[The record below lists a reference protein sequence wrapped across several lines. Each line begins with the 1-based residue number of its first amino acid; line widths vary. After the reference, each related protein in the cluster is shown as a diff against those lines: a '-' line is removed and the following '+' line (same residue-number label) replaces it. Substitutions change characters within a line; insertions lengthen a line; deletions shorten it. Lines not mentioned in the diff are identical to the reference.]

1 MVVTGSGRGLGRAYA
16 MAAAAEGASVVV
28 NDIDGDTARETAEW
42 IRDAGHIAVANAE
55 SVAEPDGAERLVGAC
70 VERYGHIDGLVN
82 NAGLI
87 VSGPAW
93 ELDPADARRLV
104 DVNVLGVVYSGLAA
118 IRRFRAQGHGVIVN
132 VTSGGHLACPP
143 GPLRGH
149 QGRGGVVD
157 LRLGPGSGA
166 GGIRVIGYS
175 PLAQT
180 RMAQPGGPGLP
191 NPDRV
196 ALAVPYLL
204 SDESAGLSGQVVRFD
219 GTSLSLLRLP
229 AFAGPFVSRD
239 DWTVDAVAEGFA
251 TTLRATLG
259 PIGMPA
265 VDLRPGP
272 DPRGG
277 PGRTPS
283 NASDRS
289 AAPAQPNLRFLV
301 AAGPVLSP
309 SGSFR

>member
-1 MVVTGSGRGLGRAYA
+1 VSDRLAGKAVVVTGSGRGLGRAYA

-42 IRDAGHIAVANAE
+42 IRGAGHIAVANAE
-55 SVAEPDGAERLVGAC
+55 SVAEPEGAERLVGAC
-70 VERYGHIDGLVN
+70 VDRYGRIDGLVN

-87 VSGPAW
+87 IGGPPW
-93 ELDPADARRLV
+93 DLDPADARRVV

-132 VTSGGHLACPP
+132 VTSGGHLGMP
-143 GPLRGH
+143 GLALYGATKGAVASLTYGWAR
-149 QGRGGVVD
+149 D
-157 LRLGPGSGA
+157 LA
-166 GGIRVIGYS
+166 GDGIRVIGYS

-180 RMAQPGGPGLP
+180 RMAQTRTTQTPMTQTPMTQTPMTQTPTIQNAPGLP

-219 GTSLSLLRLP
+219 GTNLSLLRLP

-259 PIGMPA
+259 PIGLPPI
-265 VDLRPGP
+265 DL
-272 DPRGG
+272 
-277 PGRTPS
+277 T
-283 NASDRS
+283 
-289 AAPAQPNLRFLV
+289 
-301 AAGPVLSP
+301 AGP
-309 SGSFR
+309 